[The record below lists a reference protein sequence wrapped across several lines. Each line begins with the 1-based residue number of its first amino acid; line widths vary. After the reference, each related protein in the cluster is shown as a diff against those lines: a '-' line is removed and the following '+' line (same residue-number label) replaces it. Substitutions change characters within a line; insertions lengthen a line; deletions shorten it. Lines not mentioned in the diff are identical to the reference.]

1 MRVHALVLVGP
12 LKTEIKHIYSS
23 GIHTGPSTG
32 LVPLL
37 AAVTLEEIARLYWP
51 FNNRRGLGQKSL
63 RDFIADAFA
72 IKDSEITRESPS
84 LEIPFLRSG
93 AVCYCL
99 VWSRELVAMVYIE
112 IERVERE
119 RESFANCAW
128 DNLLYKKK
136 KETEEKGKGKGSW
149 LKR

>member
-1 MRVHALVLVGP
+1 M
-12 LKTEIKHIYSS
+12 I
-23 GIHTGPSTG
+23 
-32 LVPLL
+32 
-37 AAVTLEEIARLYWP
+37 
-51 FNNRRGLGQKSL
+51 
-63 RDFIADAFA
+63 
-72 IKDSEITRESPS
+72 
-84 LEIPFLRSG
+84 
-93 AVCYCL
+93 
-99 VWSRELVAMVYIE
+99 YIE

>member
-1 MRVHALVLVGP
+1 M
-12 LKTEIKHIYSS
+12 
-23 GIHTGPSTG
+23 
-32 LVPLL
+32 

-84 LEIPFLRSG
+84 LGIPFLRSG

-99 VWSRELVAMVYIE
+99 VWSRELVATIYIE

-119 RESFANCAW
+119 RKSFANYAW

-136 KETEEKGKGKGSW
+136 KKRKRKEKEKGRG
-149 LKR
+149 